1 MKDYNNWIYILK
13 ICKEKYLVFC
23 IEFVEQRVNSI
34 GILLQYFVKI
44 CLSKIVIYEMY
55 VIIQISFNYELGIK
69 MI

>member
-23 IEFVEQRVNSI
+23 IEFVEQRMNSI

-55 VIIQISFNYELGIK
+55 VIIQISFNYELRIK